1 VYVSRNVEDIDEIM
15 DDITEQGI
23 IANEIAEAISQP
35 IGFQD
40 VDEVGVV
47 VLLL

>member
-1 VYVSRNVEDIDEIM
+1 MM
-15 DDITEQGI
+15 DDIKEQENV
-23 IANEIAEAISQP
+23 ANEIAEAISQP

-47 VLLL
+47 FLLS